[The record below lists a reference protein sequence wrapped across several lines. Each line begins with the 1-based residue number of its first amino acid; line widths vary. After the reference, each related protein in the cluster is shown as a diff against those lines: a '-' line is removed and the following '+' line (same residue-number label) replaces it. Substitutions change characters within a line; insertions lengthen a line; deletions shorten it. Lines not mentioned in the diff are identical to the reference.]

1 MQYEL
6 SLAARKYFND
16 ILVSK
21 IPVRYPVACENVK
34 FTPPSD
40 GSMWLKYDYTEVDT
54 VTYGLS
60 RKCKYFVGM
69 VQVSVFFSPGTGID
83 KARRLANQLAESI
96 EDGTMLETGY
106 VYEGGVVNPV
116 VKSQSGWFIPVRFYV
131 RLD

>member
-6 SLAARKYFND
+6 SLAARKFVDD
-16 ILVSK
+16 ILVNE
-21 IPVRYPVACENVK
+21 IPFRYPVAWENVK
-34 FTPPSD
+34 FTPPAD
-40 GSMWLKYDYTEVDT
+40 GSMWIKYDYTEADS

-60 RKCKYFVGM
+60 RKCKYYVGM
-69 VQVSVFFSPGTGID
+69 VQLSIFFSPGTGVN
-83 KARRLANQLAESI
+83 KARQLANQLAESI